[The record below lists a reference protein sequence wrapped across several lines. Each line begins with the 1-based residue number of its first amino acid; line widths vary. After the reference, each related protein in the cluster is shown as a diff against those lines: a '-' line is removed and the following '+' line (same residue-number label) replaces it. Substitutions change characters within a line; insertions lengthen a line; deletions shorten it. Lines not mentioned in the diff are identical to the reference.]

1 MMITIGIGSGKGFE
15 QVARFF
21 KLDKN
26 SAAQDFYTQ
35 AIPIF
40 IDAKNNIRFVRARH
54 RDLPNMLDKKIID
67 FALGNGIW
75 FLENLK
81 NSCNCLQKLHLRPC
95 RIALIS
101 HKGADKHI
109 IQTIGTRFVHLGTHL
124 FPEKNIHYIEGADEV
139 FLLLNQ
145 VDAILDI
152 IETGSTIQKLN
163 LEELETIGHFDI
175 ECWARKETQLQEH
188 KVLEKYFGVLQSQ
201 I

>member
-1 MMITIGIGSGKGFE
+1 MMITIGIGSGKGFQ
-15 QVARFF
+15 QVAAFF

-26 SAAQDFYTQ
+26 STAQDFYTQ

-40 IDAKNNIRFVRARH
+40 IDAKNNIRFVRVRH

-67 FALGNGIW
+67 FALGNGMW
-75 FLENLK
+75 FLETPKDN
-81 NSCNCLQKLHLRPC
+81 CTCLQKLHLRPC

-101 HKGADKHI
+101 HRATDKHA
-109 IQTIGTRFVHLGTHL
+109 IQTIGTRFIHLGTSL

-152 IETGSTIQKLN
+152 IETGKTIEKLN

-175 ECWARKETQLQEH
+175 ECWARKDTQVQKH
-188 KVLEKYFGVLQSQ
+188 KVLEKYFGVLQPKM
-201 I
+201 